1 SAVPARPDFF
11 HAAALANLHNIPFDA
26 ATNPAN
32 TSPSLLRPLS
42 PSNYTYYPWTL
53 PPHLIPAN
61 AVSALIRQPLVS
73 TLTFPNLNPEKS
85 AGGKNGGGGWGGGAA
100 GNWLEEKGFLASSPP
115 LGALQKVLEGVL
127 VHSLSNLRLNLV
139 QEVRR
144 VGDGSEVDYGSGQ
157 GGGGGDGA
165 GSVGE
170 LQPEFRVSGVGNLPL
185 GRDEKVLVSGRAL
198 DGVSPVDPHFR
209 RVRDLEMVDLVV
221 DVPVLVSEPGNGE
234 GGEDV
239 EGESNEAGSQEEQ
252 VVVEVEV
259 EPDEPE
265 NGTMESFWKE
275 VESLLSGFLPS
286 HLLSPPHH
294 SGPAHNNNDDNT
306 LAPFSR
312 TLIPAILPTGLG
324 AAPLPASI
332 DSS

>member
-1 SAVPARPDFF
+1 
-11 HAAALANLHNIPFDA
+11 
-26 ATNPAN
+26 
-32 TSPSLLRPLS
+32 S
-42 PSNYTYYPWTL
+42 PSNYTFYPWTL
-53 PPHLIPAN
+53 PAHLIPAD

-73 TLTFPNLNPEKS
+73 TLTFPNLNPPNEKS
-85 AGGKNGGGGWGGGAA
+85 AGRKAGNGGSAA

-115 LGALQKVLEGVL
+115 LGALQKVLDGVL

-144 VGDGSEVDYGSGQ
+144 VGSGGSSGEEPSRSVGQ
-157 GGGGGDGA
+157 GDAGGLG
-165 GSVGE
+165 GE
-170 LQPEFRVSGVGNLPL
+170 LQQEFRVNGVGNLPL

-221 DVPVLVSEPGNGE
+221 DVPVLSAPEPGHGEEGE
-234 GGEDV
+234 GGE
-239 EGESNEAGSQEEQ
+239 GEAGEGVQEEQ
-252 VVVEVEV
+252 EDVAVEMEV

-265 NGTMESFWKE
+265 NGTMEGFWKE

-286 HLLSPPHH
+286 HLLSPHH
-294 SGPAHNNNDDNT
+294 HHHQHRSPTGDDDN

-324 AAPLPASI
+324 AAAYEGETGSDRASQNLKRFTEAHVIPASPWKAGEKV
-332 DSS
+332 